1 MGFLLSFIIKAHA
14 CRLKGFT
21 LFEMLVAMIVFS
33 VLMLAIFQGFG
44 VFSRINDESEN
55 KLLIEN
61 QVIQF
66 KRLFL
71 QDFINIKRRPHTNAL
86 GQLLP
91 SLLVEN
97 GEEISFIRGGLPLW
111 DNVYPGGMQLLRY
124 HIEGGDLV
132 RTSWNALDVAPG
144 EKGSQK
150 IVLSSIKSFSIRLL
164 NKDQSSSIFWP
175 KSENWRKEGAVSS
188 TEWMDLPAIVE
199 ISLVMTAG
207 QRVILRFPGFG

>member
-1 MGFLLSFIIKAHA
+1 MGFLLSFIIKERAY
-14 CRLKGFT
+14 RLKGFT

-33 VLMLAIFQGFG
+33 VLMLAIFKGFG

-55 KLLIEN
+55 KQLIES
-61 QVIQF
+61 QVIKF

-91 SLLVEN
+91 SLLIDN

-111 DNVYPGGMQLLRY
+111 DNVYPGGMQLLSY
-124 HIEGGDLV
+124 HKEGGNLV
-132 RTSWNALDVAPG
+132 RTSWNALDIAPG
-144 EKGSQK
+144 EKGNQK
-150 IVLSSIKSFSIRLL
+150 IILSSVKSFSIRLL
-164 NKDQSSSIFWP
+164 NKDQSSSTFWP
-175 KSENWRKEGAVSS
+175 RGESWRKEGIVISKD
-188 TEWMDLPAIVE
+188 WMDLPALVE
-199 ISLVMTAG
+199 LSLVMTTG